1 MALDVVAVYDC
12 NQEIHCTEFHVNFQ
26 EPIMDYTAMSILGI
40 HTRRNHVSQG
50 KPFNSRS
57 QGTDQTKSR
66 NNFISTI
73 SNCQNSS
80 GVSTSFS
87 LSQQHSH
94 PGHTPIAVTTNDEIE
109 PEWCDIFCNDQKC
122 PDIICLIGPDDLLI
136 FLEKTSSPNGN
147 GGQTMMSSS
156 QLSSGHERDF
166 QYLDISSNVTN
177 DIKKVGKLTPEEQ
190 KAPGVFTRKPSSE
203 TLKQFHLI
211 LGCNKVLCKN
221 RSSGISA
228 EFSIFLYER
237 SDQIIV
243 MDVDGTVTRSDVRGY
258 VESVYFGIYNYT
270 HHGIVAFLNALQE
283 SSGCHVLYLTS
294 RPISHI
300 KETRLLLRN
309 TRDLNVSDKCLPLG
323 PVFSNT
329 ETLLTAGYRE
339 IIAKNTVVLKSSI
352 LLSISSV
359 FQAAGRVQ
367 NKKLALGFADS
378 DTGKNMTSSSSTIC
392 PYLIGIGNKVADAI
406 AYKVAGMLEGNIM
419 LIDTSS
425 SIKVWVDSRSK
436 ELKKKNNISSPTQ
449 PDSLSITI
457 NTSDIENFDIEK
469 GERQTSISLMKFDD
483 TVVAT
488 FFTNYSDPSLLQYL
502 EGSSHRKLT
511 ANSA

>member
-12 NQEIHCTEFHVNFQ
+12 NKEIHCTEFHVNFQ
-26 EPIMDYTAMSILGI
+26 EPTLDYTAMSILGI

-66 NNFISTI
+66 NNFVSTS
-73 SNCQNSS
+73 SNSQNCS
-80 GVSTSFS
+80 GVSTRFGS
-87 LSQQHSH
+87 SQQHSH
-94 PGHTPIAVTTNDEIE
+94 PGHTPIAATTDNEME
-109 PEWCDIFCNDQKC
+109 PEWCDLFCNDQKC
-122 PDIICLIGPDDLLI
+122 PDIMCLIGPDDLLI
-136 FLEKTSSPNGN
+136 FLEKTSCPSGN

-156 QLSSGHERDF
+156 QLSSGSERGDF
-166 QYLDISSNVTN
+166 QCLDISSNLTDDVKN
-177 DIKKVGKLTPEEQ
+177 AEKLIPEEH
-190 KAPGVFTRKPSSE
+190 KPPVVFTRKPSSE

-211 LGCNKVLCKN
+211 LGCNKVICKN
-221 RSSGISA
+221 RSSGVSA

-258 VESVYFGIYNYT
+258 VENVYFGIYNYT
-270 HHGIVAFLNALQE
+270 HHGIVTFLNALQE
-283 SSGCHVLYLTS
+283 SSRCHVLYLTS

-309 TRDLNVSDKCLPLG
+309 TRDLNVQDKCLPLG

-329 ETLLTAGYRE
+329 ETLFTAGYRE

-378 DTGKNMTSSSSTIC
+378 DTGINMTSSSSTIC

-406 AYKVAGMLEGNIM
+406 AYKMAGILEGNIL

-436 ELKKKNNISSPTQ
+436 ELKQKNGISYPTQ
-449 PDSLSITI
+449 PDPFSITV
-457 NTSDIENFDIEK
+457 NTSDIENFDSEK
-469 GERQTSISLMKFDD
+469 SESQTSNTLIKFDD
-483 TVVAT
+483 TVLARS
-488 FFTNYSDPSLLQYL
+488 FANYSDPSLLQYL
-502 EGSSHRKLT
+502 EGSSNRK
-511 ANSA
+511 

>member
-26 EPIMDYTAMSILGI
+26 EPILDYTAMSILGI

-66 NNFISTI
+66 NDCVSTS
-73 SNCQNSS
+73 SNSHNSS
-80 GVSTSFS
+80 GVSTRFG

-94 PGHTPIAVTTNDEIE
+94 PGHTPIAATTNNEME

-122 PDIICLIGPDDLLI
+122 PDIMCLIGPDDLLI

-156 QLSSGHERDF
+156 QLSSGNERDF
-166 QYLDISSNVTN
+166 QYLDISSNMTN
-177 DIKKVGKLTPEEQ
+177 DVKKVEKLIPEEQ
-190 KAPGVFTRKPSSE
+190 KPPGVFTRKPSGE
-203 TLKQFHLI
+203 TLKHFHLI
-211 LGCNKVLCKN
+211 LGCNKVICKN
-221 RSSGISA
+221 RSSGVSA
-228 EFSIFLYER
+228 EFSIFLYEG

-300 KETRLLLRN
+300 KETRLLLRK
-309 TRDLNVSDKCLPLG
+309 TRDLNVPDKYLPLG

-352 LLSISSV
+352 LLSISAV
-359 FQAAGRVQ
+359 FQAAGRVR

-378 DTGKNMTSSSSTIC
+378 AIC

-406 AYKVAGMLEGNIM
+406 AYKMAGILEGNIM

-425 SIKVWVDSRSK
+425 SIKVWVDSRTK
-436 ELKKKNNISSPTQ
+436 EMKQRNNISSPTQ
-449 PDSLSITI
+449 SDSLSLTD
-457 NTSDIENFDIEK
+457 NTTDIENFDIEK
-469 GERQTSISLMKFDD
+469 GESQTNISLIKFDD

-488 FFTNYSDPSLLQYL
+488 SFTNYSDPSLLHYL